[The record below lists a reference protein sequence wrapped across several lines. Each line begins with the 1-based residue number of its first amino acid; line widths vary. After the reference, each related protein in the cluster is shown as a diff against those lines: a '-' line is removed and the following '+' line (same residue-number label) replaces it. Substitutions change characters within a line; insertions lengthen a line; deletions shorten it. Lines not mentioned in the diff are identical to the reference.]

1 MDKISLFLR
10 QIFAQFI
17 VIIAQVFHIGINLYT
32 VFQIQ
37 LAVALYAK
45 NLTVYQI
52 LQTLDFLIS

>member
-10 QIFAQFI
+10 QIFANFI

-37 LAVALYAK
+37 LAVALYEK
-45 NLTVYQI
+45 
-52 LQTLDFLIS
+52 ISLFIRYSRHSIS